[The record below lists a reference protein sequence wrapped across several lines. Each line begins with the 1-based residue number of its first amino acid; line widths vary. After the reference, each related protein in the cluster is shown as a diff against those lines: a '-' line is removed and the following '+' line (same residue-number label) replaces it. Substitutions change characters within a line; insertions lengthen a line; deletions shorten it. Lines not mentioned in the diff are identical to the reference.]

1 MLATYLVGAVGV
13 GVGFYRMGDGRPDAM
28 RLPLFLAVGLVGI
41 VSFFRHAVFHRADA
55 ARMGWD
61 QGQEQR
67 QRNNFQI
74 ETGIANLAWGL
85 VAIAAAAWRWPL
97 AAQGSIMLVF
107 ALYMFG
113 AAILHAADLPKRVG
127 STIAT
132 AAFAVCLLV
141 LAFAALLRAQVRPF

>member
-1 MLATYLVGAVGV
+1 MFVTYLVGAVGV
-13 GVGFYRMGDGRPDAM
+13 GIGFYRMGDGRADAM
-28 RLPLFLAVGLVGI
+28 RLPLFLAVGLVGL

-61 QGQEQR
+61 QEQR
-67 QRNNFQI
+67 NKFQI
-74 ETGIANLAWGL
+74 ETGTANLAWGL

-107 ALYMFG
+107 AVYMFG
-113 AAILHAADLPKRVG
+113 ATILHAADLPSRVG
-127 STIAT
+127 PTIAS

-141 LAFAALLRAQVRPF
+141 LAFAALIKAQVRPF